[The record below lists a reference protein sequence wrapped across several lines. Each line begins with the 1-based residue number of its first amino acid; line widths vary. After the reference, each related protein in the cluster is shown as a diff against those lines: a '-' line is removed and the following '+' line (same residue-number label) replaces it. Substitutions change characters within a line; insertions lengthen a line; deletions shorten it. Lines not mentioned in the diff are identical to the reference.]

1 MSIGL
6 AFIRAS
12 IRLTTI
18 AHEVVSIGLALIDYL
33 LVSVLILIADENAP
47 IGLVLIEYKPVSD

>member
-1 MSIGL
+1 M
-6 AFIRAS
+6 
-12 IRLTTI
+12 TTI